1 MTIIAAVDNTDDA
14 ERVVK
19 EAAYLARNLN
29 EELQVVHVKDYSEI
43 KESADSDAA
52 PTKRS
57 VREQAQDVAARI
69 GSASDVEFEPIGLI
83 GRPSARIV
91 SYAASTDPTYVVI
104 GGRKRSPVGK
114 AMFGSDTQKILLN
127 APCPVLTVLVS
138 D

>member
-14 ERVVK
+14 ERVIK
-19 EAAYLARNLN
+19 EAAYLATNLN

-43 KESADSDAA
+43 KESAGGETK

-69 GSASDVEFEPIGLI
+69 GSVTDAEFKPVGLI
-83 GRPSARIV
+83 GRPAAKII
-91 SYAASTDPTYVVI
+91 SYAESIGSTYVVI

-127 APCPVLTVLVS
+127 APCPVLTVIVN